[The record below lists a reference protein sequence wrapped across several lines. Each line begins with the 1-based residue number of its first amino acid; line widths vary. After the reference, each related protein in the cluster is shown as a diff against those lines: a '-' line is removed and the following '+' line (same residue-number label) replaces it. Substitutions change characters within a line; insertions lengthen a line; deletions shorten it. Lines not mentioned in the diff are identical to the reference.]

1 MPFAKG
7 DFILIDFVAKIKETG
22 EIFDL
27 TIEEIAK
34 KENIYREDEIYE
46 PMLVVFGEGW
56 ILEGLE
62 EELIKMNPGEQKII
76 ELPPEKA
83 FGSRDPSKIKVI
95 PARELTRKGIT
106 PRPGIRVELNGKPAL
121 IRSVGGGRV
130 VVDFNHPL
138 AGKTLIYDVKIVKK
152 LETDKEK
159 IRALIHRRI
168 PRIPAEKF
176 NIRIRG
182 GIVTIE
188 IPEEAYF
195 IEGLQYAKR
204 GIARDIEKF
213 FPSMKSVKFIEKYEF
228 KREEA

>member
-95 PARELTRKGIT
+95 PARELT
-106 PRPGIRVELNGKPAL
+106 L
-121 IRSVGGGRV
+121 S
-130 VVDFNHPL
+130 
-138 AGKTLIYDVKIVKK
+138 
-152 LETDKEK
+152 
-159 IRALIHRRI
+159 LIHI
-168 PRIPAEKF
+168 
-176 NIRIRG
+176 
-182 GIVTIE
+182 
-188 IPEEAYF
+188 
-195 IEGLQYAKR
+195 
-204 GIARDIEKF
+204 
-213 FPSMKSVKFIEKYEF
+213 
-228 KREEA
+228 